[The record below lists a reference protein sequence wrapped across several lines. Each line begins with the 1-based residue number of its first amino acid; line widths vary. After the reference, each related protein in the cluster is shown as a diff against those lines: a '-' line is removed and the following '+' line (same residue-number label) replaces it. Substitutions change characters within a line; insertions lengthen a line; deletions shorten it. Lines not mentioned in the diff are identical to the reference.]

1 MRHFRV
7 ALFDVISGT
16 AEEVIEIARAGLV
29 PIFETQPGFVRYEVG
44 VLDALV
50 TEGHSVTYGARF
62 LKRVI
67 DDRLKLP
74 LSQQWKEAMR
84 FRAVLRAGVVAV
96 EPLCLTAAD
105 SGAALAV

>member
-44 VLDALV
+44 VLDD
-50 TEGHSVTYGARF
+50 GG
-62 LKRVI
+62 I
-67 DDRLKLP
+67 
-74 LSQQWKEAMR
+74 LSFSIWETADEAQ
-84 FRAVLRAGVVAV
+84 RAVDL
-96 EPLCLTAAD
+96 AAD
-105 SGAALAV
+105 FVKDNLANRERLRDQHTGDVAWDDPA